1 MTKSF
6 WFLPCLITNRLE
18 VLWEIANWNL
28 LLIINWLYQKDLIR
42 FSIVIFS
49 ACPSYFNVF
58 SFQMLFSVLAPAAS
72 RQLGGLPNNKYQ
84 ITNNK

>member
-42 FSIVIFS
+42 FSIVIS
-49 ACPSYFNVF
+49 ACPSYVFYFFLVLNVIF
-58 SFQMLFSVLAPAAS
+58 SACPC
-72 RQLGGLPNNKYQ
+72 
-84 ITNNK
+84 